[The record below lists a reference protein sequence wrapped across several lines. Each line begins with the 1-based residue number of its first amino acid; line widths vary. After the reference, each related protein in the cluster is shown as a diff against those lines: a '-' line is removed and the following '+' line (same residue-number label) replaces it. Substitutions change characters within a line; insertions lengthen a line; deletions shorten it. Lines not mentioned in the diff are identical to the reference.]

1 MECSMMM
8 VTVMNLSRA
17 GDEVLLSGWE
27 RHGNVSLYG
36 AGRRQ
41 AGGQVPAHQGHQWSL
56 CSSRSSRRSLLIK
69 VIFRVALITI
79 MISSLIIRIANLFWQ
94 DGMSRSDL
102 RVCHPFVLYTKIKC
116 KNLICQ
122 RFDFMMD
129 QYRRLGGNIM
139 QGQKLLAKR
148 SLDKML
154 L

>member
-1 MECSMMM
+1 MRYCS
-8 VTVMNLSRA
+8 VA
-17 GDEVLLSGWE
+17 E
-27 RHGNVSLYG
+27 RGTAMYRSTELG
-36 AGRRQ
+36 GGRQ
-41 AGGQVPAHQGHQWSL
+41 EG
-56 CSSRSSRRSLLIK
+56 RSLLIK

-139 QGQKLLAKR
+139 QGQKLLSKR

>member
-1 MECSMMM
+1 MRYCS
-8 VTVMNLSRA
+8 VA
-17 GDEVLLSGWE
+17 E
-27 RHGNVSLYG
+27 RGTAMYRSTELG
-36 AGRRQ
+36 GGRQ
-41 AGGQVPAHQGHQWSL
+41 EG
-56 CSSRSSRRSLLIK
+56 RSLLIKVIKVIKDIK

-129 QYRRLGGNIM
+129 QYRRLGG
-139 QGQKLLAKR
+139 KHHARAKTFG
-148 SLDKML
+148 KKIFG
-154 L
+154 